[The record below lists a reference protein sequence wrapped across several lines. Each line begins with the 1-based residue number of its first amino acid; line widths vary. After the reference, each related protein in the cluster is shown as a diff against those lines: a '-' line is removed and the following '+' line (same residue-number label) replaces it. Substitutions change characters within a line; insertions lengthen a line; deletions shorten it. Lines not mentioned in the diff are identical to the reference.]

1 MLYFLHMA
9 NPVLEFKNVSKTFGS
24 LTAVQDLSFVVRPG
38 EIYGLIGPNGS
49 GKTTT
54 LKMIA
59 GLYRP
64 SAGTVM
70 VQGFDVTENPT
81 RSKEHIG
88 YIPDEPMAYDRLT
101 GREFLQFVG
110 ELFGMDR
117 ALRDAR
123 IEELLGEFGIHD
135 LAGALF
141 GGYSR
146 GTKQKISMIAA
157 FLHEPELILIDEP
170 MVGLDP
176 SSARTVKRMLV
187 EFAGKGGAVL
197 LSTHTLPTADEI
209 CAKVGLLKGGELV
222 VEGSKKQLL
231 RRAKLEEGTLEDIY
245 MALTASV

>member
-1 MLYFLHMA
+1 MA
-9 NPVLEFKNVSKTFGS
+9 NPVLEFKNVTKTFGS
-24 LTAVQDLSFVVRPG
+24 LVAVQDLSFVVRPG

-64 SAGTVM
+64 TSGTVL
-70 VQGFDVTENPT
+70 VQGFDAVAASN
-81 RSKEHIG
+81 RAKEHIG
-88 YIPDEPMAYDRLT
+88 FVPDDPMAYDRLT

-117 ALRDAR
+117 VLRDAR
-123 IEELLGEFGIHD
+123 IEELLGEFGIHG
-135 LAGALF
+135 LADALF

-146 GTKQKISMIAA
+146 GTKQKITIIAA
-157 FLHEPELILIDEP
+157 LMHEPELLLIDEP

-176 SSARTVKRMLV
+176 ASARTVKRLLV
-187 EFAGKGGAVL
+187 NFAEKGGAIL
-197 LSTHTLPTADEI
+197 LSTHTLAIADEI
-209 CAKVGLLKGGELV
+209 CGRFGVLKDGRLS

-231 RRAKLEEGTLEDIY
+231 RRAKLEEGTLEDVY
-245 MALTASV
+245 MAVTAGV